1 MSFPPINRLLI
12 LRLNFNRHKDPD
24 DMQAKKLKILKVKR
38 KANKIEG
45 DTSRVITRLH
55 IPEEGYRVSKIIQR
69 IMNLSKTEAKNL
81 ITQIMDDFSGRYD
94 DIGHIFDRHLNEVK
108 SYLPEDVI
116 LSNTQRALIGAYF
129 TKEYSIE
136 SAALFNP
143 SIVPHPDQSHLKKG
157 SLRFVMSLRATGEG
171 HISSIVF
178 RSGVLDT
185 QNNFLFDPI
194 SDFVET
200 PDLQL
205 DAVYKR
211 NPFQRKLNEMGAAN
225 EITAHILNQLPEDF
239 TYNQLIE
246 KIGMLREKPQY
257 SKTIQNRTFEIILW
271 LADSNYEVVFHSD
284 HRISERV
291 IFPVS
296 RNESRGIEDARFVQ
310 FFHDNGEVVYYA
322 TYTAYN
328 GIEILPQL
336 IETKDF
342 IKFNILTLNGKAVQN
357 KGMALFP
364 RKIGGR
370 YVMLSRQDGENNHIM
385 FSDNIHFWQESQ
397 IIQEPERPWE
407 FIQIGNCGSPLET
420 DQGWIV
426 LTHGVGPMRQYCI
439 GAMLLDLE
447 NPAKIIARLDEPLLE
462 PYGEE
467 REGYVPNVVYTC
479 GAIIHNN
486 ELIIP
491 YAMSDINSGIATLGV
506 EELINCMQQPNDF
519 QGVKGRVLNGSAD

>member
-1 MSFPPINRLLI
+1 
-12 LRLNFNRHKDPD
+12 
-24 DMQAKKLKILKVKR
+24 MQAKKHQTLKVKR
-38 KANKIEG
+38 KAKKIVG

-55 IPEEGYRVSKIIQR
+55 LPDETYRIPNIIQR
-69 IMNLSKTEAKNL
+69 ITSLPDAAASNL
-81 ITQIMDDFSGRYD
+81 IAQIRVDFSGRHE
-94 DIGHIFDRHLNEVK
+94 DIGHIFEQHLNAVK
-108 SYLPEDVI
+108 GYLPRETVLSDV
-116 LSNTQRALIGAYF
+116 QKALIGAYF
-129 TKEYSIE
+129 TKEYAIE

-178 RSGVLDT
+178 RSGVLDRH
-185 QNNFLFDPI
+185 NRLFFDPI

-205 DAVYKR
+205 DPVYKR
-211 NPFQRKLNEMGAAN
+211 NPFQLKLNEMGAIN

-239 TYNQLIE
+239 TYNELIE
-246 KIGMLREKPQY
+246 KIGILRAKPQF
-257 SKTIQNRTFEIILW
+257 SEASQNRTFKAMCW
-271 LADSNYEVVFHSD
+271 LADSNYEVSFHAD
-284 HRISERV
+284 HSISERV

-296 RNESRGIEDARFVQ
+296 ENESRGIEDARFVQ
-310 FFHDNGEVVYYA
+310 FFDYRQEVTYYA

-328 GIEILPQL
+328 DNAILPQL

-342 IKFNILTLNGKAVQN
+342 IKFNILTLNGKAIKN

-397 IIQEPERPWE
+397 IIQEPEYPWE

-420 DQGWIV
+420 NEGWIV
-426 LTHGVGPMRQYCI
+426 LTHGVGPMRKYCI
-439 GAMLLDLE
+439 GAILLDLE
-447 NPAKIIARLDEPLLE
+447 NPTKIIARLDEPLLV
-462 PYGEE
+462 PHGKE
-467 REGYVPNVVYTC
+467 REGYVPNVVYSC

-486 ELIIP
+486 ELVIP
-491 YAMSDINSGIATLGV
+491 YAMSDINSGIATVAVDQL
-506 EELINCMQQPNDF
+506 LNYM
-519 QGVKGRVLNGSAD
+519 RVVD